1 MKKFLAIT
9 LCSLFAMA
17 YGLNAQVTFEKTF
30 GTTGDNFANDVQL
43 TSDGGYILVGTAE
56 FAGGFG
62 DLLLIKTDAN
72 GDTLWTHTIGG
83 SSLDQG
89 NSVIQTSD
97 GGYIIA
103 GATMSYG
110 AGANDAWLVKT
121 DAKGLVTWSKTYGT
135 INNDVA
141 YGVVQTSDGGYVFS
155 GMEKQSGLN
164 GNAHLV
170 KVDASGNV
178 LWSKTFGSY
187 LRKNFAYTL
196 LQTSDHGFLIGGW
209 ENLNL
214 GINDDFCLIKTDSN
228 GTLQWYKSYGD
239 VGHDQNFSVHQ
250 TTDGGFVIAGYT
262 FSASV
267 IDVNVVKVDG
277 SGNLLWTKNVGGTGA
292 DYSYAVTSTADGGLV
307 FCGSTL
313 SFGATNAGYLAK
325 MDGSGNLLWSKTM
338 TGTGWDGFF
347 AIREASDGG
356 FVLAGVKGENY
367 GVSGSVYFVKTDA
380 NGNSGCNNTVTSSVT
395 TPSILVG
402 TPIANGTSTQSVFD
416 AAPAQTS
423 GTSVTTICSSCI
435 PVNWYADADN
445 DGYGNAAVT
454 QSSCDQPAGYVADNT
469 DCDDAASTIH
479 PGAADLCNGID
490 DNCDGVIDENAITAT
505 TVPSGYV
512 YDCYN
517 QSLLLT
523 ANAGNGILYQW
534 YRNDVL
540 IAGAT
545 NSTYSLNKGGKYFVK
560 ESNAFGCSSTS
571 SIVYITIIPLP
582 SANITPLGNLDICQ
596 TGYVDLQANSGG
608 GYTYQWM
615 KGSTNI
621 AGATNQIYTATTKG
635 TYKVVVTNA
644 DGCSKISKGVKVIK
658 SCREGLTESTVM
670 GELNVFPNPSSVPIT
685 VDLKLNDASSG
696 KAIIQISNQL
706 NQLVYTEEVAY
717 ADGMMHTAI
726 KEESLPDG
734 LYMLQVIIG
743 DQIMVKSMMI
753 QH

>member
-9 LCSLFAMA
+9 LCSLFAIA

-56 FAGGFG
+56 FAGGIG
-62 DLLLIKTDAN
+62 DLLLIKTNAN

-89 NSVIQTSD
+89 NSVIQTAD

-479 PGAADLCNGID
+479 PGAADLCNSID

-621 AGATNQIYTATTKG
+621 AGATNQIYTATAKG

-644 DGCSKISKGVKVIK
+644 EGCSKTSKGVKVIK

-670 GELNVFPNPSSVPIT
+670 GELNVFPNPSSGPVT
-685 VDLKLNDASSG
+685 VDLKLNDTSSG

>member
-670 GELNVFPNPSSVPIT
+670 GELNVFPNPSSGPVT
-685 VDLKLNDASSG
+685 VDLKLNDTSSG
-696 KAIIQISNQL
+696 KAIIQISSQL

>member
-670 GELNVFPNPSSVPIT
+670 GELNVFPNPSSGPIT
-685 VDLKLNDASSG
+685 VDLKLNDTSSG

>member
-717 ADGMMHTAI
+717 ADGMMRTAI

>member
-670 GELNVFPNPSSVPIT
+670 GELNVFPNPSSGPVT
-685 VDLKLNDASSG
+685 VDLKLNDTSSG

>member
-621 AGATNQIYTATTKG
+621 AGATNQIYTATAKG

-644 DGCSKISKGVKVIK
+644 EGCSKTSKGVKVIK

-670 GELNVFPNPSSVPIT
+670 GELNVFPNPSSGPVT
-685 VDLKLNDASSG
+685 VDLKLNDTSSG

>member
-103 GATMSYG
+103 GSTMSYG

-534 YRNDVL
+534 YRNDVI

-621 AGATNQIYTATTKG
+621 AGATNQIYTATAKG

-644 DGCSKISKGVKVIK
+644 EGCSKTSKGVKVIK

-670 GELNVFPNPSSVPIT
+670 GELNVFPNPSSGPVT
-685 VDLKLNDASSG
+685 VDLKLNDTSSG

>member
-560 ESNAFGCSSTS
+560 ESNTFGCSSTS

-670 GELNVFPNPSSVPIT
+670 GELNVFPNPSSGPVT
-685 VDLKLNDASSG
+685 VDLKLNDTSSG